1 MLPVLGIAAA
11 TTGRIIIAAL
21 LGALVGAKVKD
32 EMDKRKMEE
41 IEKRLKGL
49 HERIKNK
56 KGK

>member
-11 TTGRIIIAAL
+11 TTGRVIIAAL
-21 LGALVGAKVKD
+21 LGALIGKKVQE

-41 IEKRLKGL
+41 IEERLKGL
-49 HERIKNK
+49 HERMKNK

>member
-11 TTGRIIIAAL
+11 TTGRVIIAAL
-21 LGALVGAKVKD
+21 LGALIGKKVQD

-41 IEKRLKGL
+41 IEERLKRL